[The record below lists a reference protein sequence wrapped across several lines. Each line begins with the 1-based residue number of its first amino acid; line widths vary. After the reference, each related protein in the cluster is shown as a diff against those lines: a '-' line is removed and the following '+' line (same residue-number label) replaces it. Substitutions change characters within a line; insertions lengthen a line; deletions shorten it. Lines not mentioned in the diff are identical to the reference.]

1 MLNLFKLEYYILCG
15 MMRVFINDTEIED
28 EY

>member
-15 MMRVFINDTEIED
+15 MMLVFINEIGD
-28 EY
+28 REYE